1 MTRTTLEIQIV
12 FSMKFVCV
20 VLFSFSLFLHSTH
33 LNAIYEGKH
42 LKVGSSATLKA
53 TYDSKVFAMPTKDFN
68 TIRESNSSGI
78 TASEL
83 KSEDDFIISFSPAL
97 HFSSKLGLLKISGSA
112 GVNISQYV
120 LNDDKSNIVPTT
132 SLSVDFDD
140 TLALKKRISNNAKIR
155 FESTFDVGQVVGA
168 SVLDQ
173 DLVSYTYITSGLNVR
188 YNHSDKFGLG
198 GGTSYSYRFYQ
209 TDSNSRDQPNFDFST
224 LPLSARAFYIYSEKL
239 DFFTTYNFSR
249 SKADSGNRNELT
261 SSRSHSIS
269 VGADGQFSP
278 KLTGTASIGYSLLDF
293 DYENTPNRHNII
305 TTLNL
310 NWKYNS
316 KTSSD
321 YSISRSISPTAT
333 GQSTIS
339 TTIRTGVNHRFTDTW
354 SGTAYVSS
362 SLTDYIALN
371 AGAINEYSSKN
382 HGAGINFSKSLSNV
396 FNASSGYDIS
406 YTSSLGN
413 SFFRHVIYAQ
423 LTGRF

>member
-1 MTRTTLEIQIV
+1 
-12 FSMKFVCV
+12 MKFAFA
-20 VLFSFSLFLHSTH
+20 VLFSFSMFLHSTH

-42 LKVGSSATLKA
+42 LKLDSSATIKA
-53 TYDSKVFAMPTKDFN
+53 TYDSKVFAMPTEDFN
-68 TIRESNSSGI
+68 EIRKRNSSGI

-112 GVNISQYV
+112 GVSITQYV

-198 GGTSYSYRFYQ
+198 GGTSYSHRFYQ
-209 TDSNSRDQPNFDFST
+209 TDSNSDNKPNLDFST
-224 LPLSARAFYIYSEKL
+224 LPLTARAFYIYSEKL
-239 DFFTTYNFSR
+239 DFFTTYSFSR

-261 SSRSHSIS
+261 SSRTHSIS

-278 KLTGTASIGYSLLDF
+278 KLSGTASIGYSLLDF

-305 TTLNL
+305 TTFNL

-371 AGAINEYSSKN
+371 AAGVINEYSSKN
-382 HGAGINFSKSLSNV
+382 HGAGINFSKRLSNV

-406 YTSSLGN
+406 YISSLGN
-413 SFFRHVIYAQ
+413 SFFRHVIHAQ

>member
-1 MTRTTLEIQIV
+1 LTRTTLEIQIV
-12 FSMKFVCV
+12 FSMKFACA

-42 LKVGSSATLKA
+42 LKVSSSATLKA
-53 TYDSKVFAMPTKDFN
+53 TYDSKVFAMPTNDFN

-239 DFFTTYNFSR
+239 DFFTTYSFSR